1 MGLLPT
7 KKTEVKSQDPKNLI
21 IFGLPKCGKT
31 TALAELPNNLIID
44 LENGTDFI
52 SGYVTKAESY
62 VDLYNIAKELKNT
75 EHNFK
80 FVTIDTVTALEEI
93 ALPLAK
99 KLYQDTP
106 LGANYMGDN
115 VLKLPNGAGHAYL
128 REAIQKIIGW
138 FQSAVE
144 NVILVGHVKDKTI
157 TEGGTELVVKNLDL
171 AGKTSNILSA
181 KSDAICYLYRDSE
194 NGNLMANFGDMNSVL
209 TGARMPHLAGK
220 TILLAERIQTE
231 DNNWQIKT
239 YWENIFPSLK

>member
-21 IFGLPKCGKT
+21 VFALPKCGKT

-52 SGYVTKAESY
+52 SGYVAKAESY

-75 EHNFK
+75 EHQFK

-106 LGANYMGDN
+106 LGANFVGDN
-115 VLKLPNGAGHAYL
+115 VLKLPNGAG
-128 REAIQKIIGW
+128 RWPI
-138 FQSAVE
+138 S
-144 NVILVGHVKDKTI
+144 
-157 TEGGTELVVKNLDL
+157 
-171 AGKTSNILSA
+171 
-181 KSDAICYLYRDSE
+181 C
-194 NGNLMANFGDMNSVL
+194 
-209 TGARMPHLAGK
+209 
-220 TILLAERIQTE
+220 
-231 DNNWQIKT
+231 
-239 YWENIFPSLK
+239 